1 MSDWD
6 GRPQN
11 PEQSGMHL
19 LRSRLTG
26 HLTGWYWNAATER
39 FRHEHITLG
48 RTALLE
54 PALLERYVYEGPI
67 LTPAEVAA
75 LTQERDR
82 LRHDL
87 TIARLDRDHARRM
100 ADEARREGI
109 AAAATELR
117 AIAARL
123 RRMDLVDLQVLANAA
138 TLEQAADALAEL
150 PAARKLTGLEY
161 RGG

>member
-6 GRPQN
+6 GRPPN
-11 PEQSGMHL
+11 PERDGWHWLGDDRNPQPVLWLAEFASWTDGTMHSPQSVVGLGFCYIGPCL
-19 LRSRLTG
+19 LPS
-26 HLTGWYWNAATER
+26 
-39 FRHEHITLG
+39 
-48 RTALLE
+48 
-54 PALLERYVYEGPI
+54 
-67 LTPAEVAA
+67 EVAA
-75 LTQERDR
+75 QIE
-82 LRHDL
+82 
-87 TIARLDRDHARRM
+87 A
-100 ADEARREGI
+100 ARREGI

-117 AIAARL
+117 AIAARM